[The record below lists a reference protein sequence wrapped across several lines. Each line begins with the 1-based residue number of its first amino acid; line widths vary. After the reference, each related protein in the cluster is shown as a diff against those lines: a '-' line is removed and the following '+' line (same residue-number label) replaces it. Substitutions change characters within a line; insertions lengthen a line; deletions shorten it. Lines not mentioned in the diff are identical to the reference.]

1 MYPSGT
7 KSERASKSGG
17 ASAHELLHGALPGQ
31 QQVCNV
37 HQYGDLLVHMQV
49 LGDLRQ
55 DIGAGG
61 LTVLDST
68 EATLSPKLTGQ
79 E

>member
-7 KSERASKSGG
+7 KSKRASKSGG
-17 ASAHELLHGALPGQ
+17 ASAHELLHRALPVQ

-37 HQYGDLLVHMQV
+37 YQYGDLLVLMQV
-49 LGDLRQ
+49 VWDLRQ

-61 LTVLDST
+61 LTVPDST
-68 EATLSPKLTGQ
+68 EAALSPKLTG
-79 E
+79 